1 MKTEHRRSLI
11 STAEA
16 LHRVFWTG
24 TAPRPLL
31 RTRLPHPSQRQ
42 QKRHATFTVSSRFV
56 PNHGAPPGRYAQAGP
71 VLDENINAR
80 QVHLV
85 SADGKLEPA
94 QPLSSILSSFDR
106 KKYFLVQ
113 VSSPDEDEA
122 PVCKILEK
130 RIVRATEAAK
140 AKPVRNAQTM
150 MKQLELNWAI
160 GGNDLGHRL
169 NKMEEFL
176 GQGRRV
182 EVVLGVKGVKSVKKK
197 GRVASKKEAEAV
209 VSRIRAKVN
218 EVEGAREW
226 KPAEGAVG
234 AQMTL
239 YFEGKAKK

>member
-1 MKTEHRRSLI
+1 MMEHRRSLI

-16 LHRVFWTG
+16 LHRVFWSG

-31 RTRLPHPSQRQ
+31 HTRLPPPSQRQ
-42 QKRHATFTVSSRFV
+42 QKRHATFIASRRFA
-56 PNHGAPPGRYAQAGP
+56 PNHGAPPGRYGQAGP

-94 QPLSSILSSFDR
+94 QPLSTILSSFDR

-169 NKMEEFL
+169 NKMDEFL

-182 EVVLGVKGVKSVKKK
+182 EVVLGVKKK
-197 GRVASKKEAEAV
+197 GRVASKEEAEAV

-234 AQMTL
+234 ARMTL

>member
-1 MKTEHRRSLI
+1 MAHHKSLI

-24 TAPRPLL
+24 TAPRPFL

-42 QKRHATFTVSSRFV
+42 QKRHATFTVSGRFV
-56 PNHGAPPGRYAQAGP
+56 ANHGAPPGRYAQAGP

-94 QPLSSILSSFDR
+94 QSLSTILSSFDR

-122 PVCKILEK
+122 PVCKIIEK

-182 EVVLGVKGVKSVKKK
+182 EVVLGVKIK
-197 GRVASKKEAEAV
+197 GRVATKEEAEAV

-218 EVEGAREW
+218 EVEGAKEW

-234 AQMTL
+234 GKMTL